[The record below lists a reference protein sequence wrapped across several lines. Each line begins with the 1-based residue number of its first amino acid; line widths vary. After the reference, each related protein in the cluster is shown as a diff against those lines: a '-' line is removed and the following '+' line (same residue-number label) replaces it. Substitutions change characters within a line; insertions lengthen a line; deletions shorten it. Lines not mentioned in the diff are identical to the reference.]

1 MAKADKPLSY
11 EELAGFCDRMA
22 TILSA
27 GISSYEGVSAMLTT
41 EEDPQSRIILQQIA
55 QSLEQGHSFHHAIH
69 KTNVFPD
76 YVLQMIE
83 IGEHT
88 GNLDNVLASLA
99 AYCRKE
105 ASIRENIHRAVFY
118 PILMIVM
125 MLIVMGILIVNV
137 LPIFQDIYSELGAG
151 MSGISYTM
159 LYLSEWLSG
168 HFFYLISAIAVLAV
182 IAALVFFSP
191 YGRGRIARTRLQRE
205 IAAARFANCMSLS
218 LHAGLDSNQGMEF
231 SKKLVGNLVVE
242 ESIRGCQQKVAS
254 GERFET
260 ALIASGIFSGIYN
273 SMILIGAKTGAMDD
287 TMGKIALAYE
297 ELSSQRLY
305 KWISRLE
312 PTLVIVLSVIIGV
325 ILLSFLLPLLGIMS
339 GIG

>member
-1 MAKADKPLSY
+1 MSKADKPLSY
-11 EELAGFCDRMA
+11 EELSGFCDRMA

-27 GISSYEGVSAMLTT
+27 GISSYEGVTALLET
-41 EEDPQSRIILQQIA
+41 EQDPGSRVILQQIA
-55 QSLEQGHSFHHAIH
+55 EALEQGHSFYYAIE

-88 GNLDNVLASLA
+88 GNLDDVLVSLA
-99 AYCRKE
+99 DYCRKE

-118 PILMIVM
+118 PAVMIVM
-125 MLIVMGILIVNV
+125 MFIVMGILIMNV

-168 HFFYLISAIAVLAV
+168 HFFYLVGAVAVLAL
-182 IAALVFFSP
+182 IMAFVFLSP
-191 YGRGRIARTRLQRE
+191 YGRRRIAQTKLQRE

-218 LHAGLDSNQGMEF
+218 LHAGLDSDQGMEF
-231 SKKLVGNLVVE
+231 SKKLVGNAVVE
-242 ESIRGCQQKVAS
+242 EGIRDCQQKLAA

-273 SMILIGAKTGAMDD
+273 SMVLIGAKTGAMDD
-287 TMGKIALAYE
+287 MMGKIALAYE
-297 ELSSQRLY
+297 ELSTQRLY

-312 PTLVIVLSVIIGV
+312 PTLVIILSVIIGV

>member
-1 MAKADKPLSY
+1 MAKTDKPLSY
-11 EELAGFCDRMA
+11 EELTGFCDRMA

-27 GISSYEGVSAMLTT
+27 GISSYEGVSAMLET

-55 QSLEQGHSFHHAIH
+55 QSLEQGHSFHYAIQ

-88 GNLDNVLASLA
+88 GNLDSVLASLA
-99 AYCRKE
+99 DYCRKE

-118 PILMIVM
+118 PVIMIVM
-125 MLIVMGILIVNV
+125 MFIVMGILIVNV

-151 MSGISYTM
+151 LTGVSYTM
-159 LYLSEWLSG
+159 LYLSEWLNG
-168 HFFYLISAIAVLAV
+168 HFLYLTGGIALIAV
-182 IAALVFFSP
+182 IAALVIFSP
-191 YGRGRIARTRLQRE
+191 YGRGQIARTRLQRE

-218 LHAGLDSNQGMEF
+218 LHAGLDSDQGMEF
-231 SKKLVGNLVVE
+231 SKKLVGNSVIE
-242 ESIRGCQQKVAS
+242 EIIRGCQQKVAS

-273 SMILIGAKTGAMDD
+273 SMVLIGAKTGAMDD